1 MATVTTPVIAD
12 ILDLERYPLDR
23 LDSPKGR
30 LLLDSCRAALRFEGA
45 CQLPGLVK
53 QDAVQRLVAEALD
66 KQDQAFRTDNTHN
79 VYFEGIDES
88 LPSGDPATLL
98 QHSSKKAVAWDLIE
112 KDSPL
117 RIAYEW
123 EGLTNFIGQA
133 MEMDSLH
140 KYADPLGACSLMIFE
155 EGDELGWHFDRSPFA
170 VTLMLQPST
179 AGGEYQYF
187 HRLRTPGDEN
197 KAGVAARLRGSEAGR
212 IKLSSEPGTLSMF
225 RGQYS
230 MHRVTPVQG
239 QQTRINAVLAYSEKP
254 DDKMNS
260 LTQQLFYGRTA

>member
-1 MATVTTPVIAD
+1 VNTLTTPVIAD

-23 LDSPKGR
+23 LDSPKGQ
-30 LLLDSCRAALRFEGA
+30 LLLESCRAALRFEGA
-45 CQLPGLVK
+45 CQLPGLLK
-53 QDAVQRLVAEALD
+53 EDAIEKLVAEALG
-66 KQDQAFRTDNTHN
+66 KRDQAYRTDSTHN
-79 VYFEGIDES
+79 VYFEAIDES
-88 LPSGDPATLL
+88 LPAGDPASLL

-112 KDSPL
+112 EDSPL

-123 EGLTNFIGQA
+123 DGLTDFIGQA
-133 MEMDSLH
+133 MEMDNLYR
-140 KYADPLGACSLMIFE
+140 YADQLGACSLMMFE

-170 VTLMLQPST
+170 VTLMLQPSV

-197 KAGVAARLRGSEAGR
+197 KAGVADRILGSEEGR
-212 IKLSSEPGTLSMF
+212 IKLVSEPGTLSMF

-230 MHRVTPVQG
+230 MHRVTPVRG
-239 QQTRINAVLAYSEKP
+239 EQTRINAVLAYSEKP
-254 DDKMNS
+254 NDKMNT